1 MKLVFL
7 ILLCIVFCSIE
18 FFLFVILPPKQNRI
32 FISISLFLL
41 FLLVLFVGIFGIY
54 KLGKIWNM
62 ESYVKIFLGI
72 CCVFLIFSS
81 FIYDHIKK

>member
-7 ILLCIVFCSIE
+7 ILLCIVFCSLE
-18 FFLFVILPPKQNRI
+18 FFLFVVLPPKTNSI

-41 FLLVLFVGIFGIY
+41 FLLAFFVGILGIY

-62 ESYVKIFLGI
+62 ESLTKVFLGI
-72 CCVFLIFSS
+72 CCVLLIFSS

>member
-1 MKLVFL
+1 MKLIFL
-7 ILLCIVFCSIE
+7 ILLCIVFCSLV
-18 FFLFVILPPKQNRI
+18 FFLFVVLPPKTNSI

-41 FLLVLFVGIFGIY
+41 FLLVFSVGILGIY

-62 ESYVKIFLGI
+62 KSLTKVFLGI
-72 CCVFLIFSS
+72 CCVLLIFSS